1 MHMPKLVA
9 SYVSMQALRG
19 ACLRRVKL
27 PGPLPMALASQ
38 RTLALSS
45 HTSTVLWLILDYVW
59 LSYQATKASARQCML
74 TFKGALCA
82 GGVKYSAV
90 RKTPEALLATPTR
103 FPFKDRRGPAHTTS
117 AGYTL
122 IACSVLTAASKAQRL
137 TVCKSRRFVH
147 RGKDSA
153 PAEVT
158 SEQLIQFLEPLVTP
172 ARAQRIRQVLHR
184 PAYQARL
191 LSLRP

>member
-1 MHMPKLVA
+1 MLIQSLWLCQSCLCQKLVA
-9 SYVSMQALRG
+9 SYVSMQALRC

-45 HTSTVLWLILDYVW
+45 HTSTVLWLTIDYVR

-82 GGVKYSAV
+82 GGVKYAAV

-103 FPFKDRRGPAHTTS
+103 FPFEDRRGPAQTTS
-117 AGYTL
+117 SSLAL
-122 IACSVLTAASKAQRL
+122 RACHCAYSCKQGSAVDSVQVAQ
-137 TVCKSRRFVH
+137 V
-147 RGKDSA
+147 
-153 PAEVT
+153 
-158 SEQLIQFLEPLVTP
+158 
-172 ARAQRIRQVLHR
+172 
-184 PAYQARL
+184 
-191 LSLRP
+191 